1 MANQTKIGDTRDGVY
16 LRVIADI
23 TTKLANGSLT
33 LESAKRYA
41 KKENPFA
48 MPQKLIVNGSDPRFQ
63 TIKRDYYFVNSKLV
77 IEHFPISN
85 PLVREV
91 EYEIVEFDHDPMTQ
105 GILDAIEAGN
115 LRRPERDEAETYFDN
130 LSDTNEQL
138 GRSPSSLYAAP
149 SLGSRAV
156 GTSHTPAWATT
167 VATWTS
173 SGPVITG
180 TGSTGSWPSVSLH
193 FET

>member
-1 MANQTKIGDTRDGVY
+1 MANQTKIGDTRDGEY

-77 IEHFPISN
+77 IEHFPITN

-91 EYEIVEFDHDPMTQ
+91 EYEIVEFDHDPTTQ

-130 LSDTNEQL
+130 LSDTKEQL
-138 GRSPSSLYAAP
+138 GRSPSSFYAAP
-149 SLGSRAV
+149 SLSSRAACA
-156 GTSHTPAWATT
+156 SRTPGWTAA
-167 VATWTS
+167 VATCAF
-173 SGPVITG
+173 SGSVIAG
-180 TGSTGSWPSVSLH
+180 TGGAGSWPSASLH